1 MRHRKA
7 FRKFSRTSSHRAA
20 MFSNLAMALVES
32 GRIRT
37 TDAKAKELRR
47 VVEGLVTEGKAGTL
61 AARRRVYAQ
70 LGGAGKHRRD
80 GREPNRVARCVD
92 LLFGEL
98 AERMKERPGGYT
110 RVLKLGPRKGDN
122 APMAFIE
129 FVDFEA
135 GGDADVEEKE
145 E

>member
-7 FRKFSRTSSHRAA
+7 FRKFSRTSSHRRA
-20 MFSNLAMALVES
+20 MFSNLAMALVEN

-47 VVEGLVTEGKAGTL
+47 VVERLVTDGKSGTL

-70 LGGAGKHRRD
+70 LGGSGKHRRD
-80 GREPNRVARCVD
+80 GREPSRVARCVGV
-92 LLFGEL
+92 LFGDL

-110 RVLKLGPRKGDN
+110 RVLKLGPRRGDN
-122 APMAFIE
+122 AAMALIE
-129 FVDFEA
+129 FVDFDPGEA
-135 GGDADVEEKE
+135 ADDEE
-145 E
+145 

>member
-7 FRKFSRTSSHRAA
+7 FRKFSRTSSHRSA
-20 MFSNLAMALVES
+20 MFSSLAMALVEN

-47 VVEGLVTEGKAGTL
+47 VVERLVTDGKSGTL

-80 GREPNRVARCVD
+80 RRDPTRVTRCVEV
-92 LLFGEL
+92 LFGDL

-110 RVLKLGPRKGDN
+110 RVLKLGPRRGDN
-122 APMAFIE
+122 APMALIE
-129 FVDFEA
+129 FVDFEPA
-135 GGDADVEEKE
+135 QEADGDED
-145 E
+145 